1 MGLRHP
7 ASTVT
12 TRARRT
18 SWGRAPEC
26 RRNAQQELGQHA
38 AGATPPRTRHSTAQR
53 ICPAGTSSSLPCVAP
68 AAAAEC
74 TAANLRAPR
83 CRQPAVE
90 HAQTAGLTRD
100 MAAPGSASRRFPH
113 TSAPRRPCPGRA
125 DVTLLGART
134 TRVHCPGWRA
144 RNQRTRA
151 RARAA
156 GGGWSA
162 APRARPATG
171 SAPRTPRPARP
182 RRRAAAAAPGRPAG
196 RSRRPT
202 RATSAP
208 GPPPPRTP
216 ARARRSGGRLPAH
229 GARTEGRKQERS
241 RCSCSGGRPREGA
254 GYAPAVMYPHWLKE
268 MEWAAAGRA
277 RRSHRVMHFLTV
289 QRLCC
294 GVWALRWQR
303 WRARAWRS
311 VPSERRKGSRRRSPP
326 MARGR
331 RWRARAIVRAP
342 RRARSAPLVTS
353 MPSNALL
360 MKSSAPLTGC
370 AATPTSPR
378 PMPFTKPAR
387 HADERTRC
395 MPPCAGELQPETR
408 CPEATRPPLSVGS
421 RSCLAQLRR

>member
-182 RRRAAAAAPGRPAG
+182 RRRAAAAARHISAWPTASTHACARAPLGRPSPGARRAHRGSQAGALSLLVLGRSAAG
-196 RSRRPT
+196 RCGMCARSHIRTGPGSWRGLQQAALGART
-202 RATSAP
+202 FARSASMEHQLLHLWRV
-208 GPPPPRTP
+208 GVAVAAP
-216 ARARRSGGRLPAH
+216 ARARLAV
-229 GARTEGRKQERS
+229 GA
-241 RCSCSGGRPREGA
+241 
-254 GYAPAVMYPHWLKE
+254 V
-268 MEWAAAGRA
+268 
-277 RRSHRVMHFLTV
+277 
-289 QRLCC
+289 
-294 GVWALRWQR
+294 
-303 WRARAWRS
+303 
-311 VPSERRKGSRRRSPP
+311 
-326 MARGR
+326 
-331 RWRARAIVRAP
+331 
-342 RRARSAPLVTS
+342 
-353 MPSNALL
+353 
-360 MKSSAPLTGC
+360 
-370 AATPTSPR
+370 
-378 PMPFTKPAR
+378 
-387 HADERTRC
+387 
-395 MPPCAGELQPETR
+395 
-408 CPEATRPPLSVGS
+408 
-421 RSCLAQLRR
+421 